1 MKKENIFDLY
11 EAQHKDDPAPAADRV
26 PGEVKPEDV
35 APTQEVKPAP
45 EPKQEPVPE
54 PKQEPAPEPPQ
65 DPEPKQEGGT
75 DNGV

>member
-11 EAQHKDDPAPAADRV
+11 AAQHKDEPDKDAERM

-35 APTQEVKPAP
+35 APAP
-45 EPKQEPVPE
+45 EAKPEPEKKQETPPD
-54 PKQEPAPEPPQ
+54 PPQ
-65 DPEPKQEGGT
+65 DPEQEKQEGGK